1 MSVVLIFI
9 ELISWCPQGK
19 KYNCMPTYSIILG
32 IDRIV
37 NFVSFNL
44 KIKGLHS
51 SRHWAYR
58 KFEEYKRF
66 LRGAQDI
73 TTSKRSLFSTCQ
85 TPEGLHT
92 RMKNSWHINLFFTFS
107 KWKLKFYLK
116 ENFICYAPVL
126 TTHQHA
132 QWHMK
137 HIYSIEFDCT
147 NLLAMG
153 WKVLTIHIF

>member
-1 MSVVLIFI
+1 MSSRKKSIIVCQHTQSFSVLI
-9 ELISWCPQGK
+9 ELWILFH
-19 KYNCMPTYSIILG
+19 SILRSRVG
-32 IDRIV
+32 V
-37 NFVSFNL
+37 C
-44 KIKGLHS
+44 KGLHS

-73 TTSKRSLFSTCQ
+73 TTSKRSLFNTRQ

-153 WKVLTIHIF
+153 WKVLTIHILEERTY